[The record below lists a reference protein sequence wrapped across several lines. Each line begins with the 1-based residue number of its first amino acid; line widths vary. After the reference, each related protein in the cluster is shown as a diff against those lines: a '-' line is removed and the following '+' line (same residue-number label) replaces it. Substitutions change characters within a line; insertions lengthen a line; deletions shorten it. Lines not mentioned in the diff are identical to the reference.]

1 MTYMSNPYRLDEWEW
16 RVQNLFGC
24 LFADLLCL
32 EHQDMSALSAIM
44 AHKPM
49 FYLPVRSIQK
59 LITVNWLVVF
69 RPCWDDCS
77 QFLDVA
83 DLLANTSTV
92 TEEQQ
97 ES

>member
-1 MTYMSNPYRLDEWEW
+1 VTYTSNPYRLDEWEW
-16 RVQNLFGC
+16 RVQDLFGR
-24 LFADLLCL
+24 LFADLLGL
-32 EHQDMSALSAIM
+32 EHQDMTALSAIM

-59 LITVNWLVVF
+59 LITVNRSVVF

-77 QFLDVA
+77 EFLDVA
-83 DLLANTSTV
+83 DLLANASTV

-97 ES
+97 GS